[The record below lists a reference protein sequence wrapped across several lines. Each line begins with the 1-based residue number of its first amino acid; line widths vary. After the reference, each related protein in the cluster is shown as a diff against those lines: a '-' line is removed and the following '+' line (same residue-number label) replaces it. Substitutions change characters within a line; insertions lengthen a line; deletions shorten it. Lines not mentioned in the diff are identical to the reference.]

1 MENITH
7 AIESLTVWD
16 CVYYVVAMGMLF
28 VLNSK
33 IEVKGPE
40 GIGKGARFHDGSF
53 HPDHCYFRWVSFRS
67 RHRSRRNGSVEFCR
81 DTLLT

>member
-16 CVYYVVAMGMLF
+16 CVYCVVAMGMLF

-40 GIGKGARFHDGSF
+40 GIGKVRAFMMEVFIRIIAISGGCLFALVIARGAMEAWNFAG
-53 HPDHCYFRWVSFRS
+53 
-67 RHRSRRNGSVEFCR
+67 
-81 DTLLT
+81 TLF